1 LFAQNLYMRKI
12 QLIVLLL
19 ISAIYFQ
26 GCKKDVVTS
35 ASTTSDKILAA
46 NINGVVWY
54 PDTVTARITFNDAT
68 KVKTFSVIGTADSK
82 RVIFNINVSNS
93 TNTNSFPL
101 ATYKVDGTGKL
112 NMAYYT
118 LQKDDTGNY
127 VYVQTG
133 IVESGSGLATI
144 TAIDTVAK
152 VITGTYS
159 FTSKKVNL
167 NPDGTYQSIEI
178 SQILLGTF
186 DKLPYVLGNGNL

>member
-19 ISAIYFQ
+19 ISAICFQ
-26 GCKKDVVTS
+26 SCKKDVVTS

-54 PDTVTARITFNDAT
+54 PDTVSARISFNTTT
-68 KVKTFSVIGTADSK
+68 KVKTFSVIGTANSK
-82 RVIFNINVSNS
+82 RVIFNINIPNN

-118 LQKDDTGNY
+118 QQRNDAGVY
-127 VYVQTG
+127 VFVQTG
-133 IVESGSGLATI
+133 TVEPGSGLATI
-144 TAIDTVAK
+144 TSIDTVAK

-167 NPDGTYQSIEI
+167 NPDGSYQSIEI
-178 SQILLGTF
+178 SQILSGSF
-186 DKLPYVLGNGNL
+186 DKLPYVLGDGNL

>member
-54 PDTVTARITFNDAT
+54 PDTVSARITFNNAT
-68 KVKTFSVIGTADSK
+68 NVKTFSVIGTANSK
-82 RVIFNINVSNS
+82 RVTFNINVPNS

-112 NMAYYT
+112 NMTYYT
-118 LQKDDTGNY
+118 LQKNSAGNY

-133 IVESGSGLATI
+133 TVESGSGLVTI

-159 FTSKKVNL
+159 FTSKKVNKDSAG
-167 NPDGTYQSIEI
+167 NYVSIEI

-186 DKLPYVLGNGNL
+186 DKLPYVLGDGNL